1 MAAIHKLTVNDYDQD
16 CFLVALHTG
25 VEDYSIAFALNKV
38 LKTGFKRT
46 EKDLEVTANASVSV
60 FEWENERDKCFWTL
74 LGNKSEA
81 DSENNAQ
88 DLFSEIK
95 TKQNKYLIPELKEVD
110 YFLKI
115 EDPPEYVKNTIVEKI
130 KQIPNIVT
138 AYAVEY
144 GGLKSKNNL
153 IF

>member
-1 MAAIHKLTVNDYDQD
+1 V
-16 CFLVALHTG
+16 C
-25 VEDYSIAFALNKV
+25 SS
-38 LKTGFKRT
+38 
-46 EKDLEVTANASVSV
+46 DL
-60 FEWENERDKCFWTL
+60 
-74 LGNKSEA
+74 
-81 DSENNAQ
+81 
-88 DLFSEIK
+88 
-95 TKQNKYLIPELKEVD
+95 D